1 MRNKSK
7 YELYSVTSV
16 TNSDDQ
22 EKSNRLHLV
31 LQRFDSVTE
40 SLGAKT
46 SCLHIQIKNYTTHI
60 A

>member
-31 LQRFDSVTE
+31 LQRLDAVTE
-40 SLGAKT
+40 KHT
-46 SCLHIQIKNYTTHI
+46 DK
-60 A
+60 